1 MLVLS
6 GVLIYNFCIKIIIS
20 MGEREMKKKLYIIG
34 VTAAL
39 ACALAGCGKKDTTA
53 DAGASVKD
61 DVIEFVNVELP
72 TAKADHDSAIATY
85 NAYFADGSN
94 QDLATYKDAL
104 QNTAIPT
111 MEKCITTISGL
122 ETETDEVKAL
132 KDTYLQSVQK
142 EYEAMKMVVSA
153 IDGENADYL
162 TQADSL
168 ISEAASLMNDYQT
181 QLQTIANEQ
190 GIVVNQ

>member
-1 MLVLS
+1 
-6 GVLIYNFCIKIIIS
+6 
-20 MGEREMKKKLYIIG
+20 MKKRLYIIG

-39 ACALAGCGKKDTTA
+39 ACAMVGCGKKETTEDT
-53 DAGASVKD
+53 GVSVRD

-72 TAKADHDSAIATY
+72 AAKADHDSAIAAY

-94 QDLATYKDAL
+94 QDLAAYKDTL

-111 MEKCITTISGL
+111 MENCITTISGL
-122 ETETDEVKAL
+122 ETATDEVKTL

>member
-1 MLVLS
+1 
-6 GVLIYNFCIKIIIS
+6 
-20 MGEREMKKKLYIIG
+20 MKKKLYIIG

-162 TQADSL
+162 TQADTL

>member
-1 MLVLS
+1 
-6 GVLIYNFCIKIIIS
+6 
-20 MGEREMKKKLYIIG
+20 
-34 VTAAL
+34 
-39 ACALAGCGKKDTTA
+39 
-53 DAGASVKD
+53 
-61 DVIEFVNVELP
+61 
-72 TAKADHDSAIATY
+72 
-85 NAYFADGSN
+85 
-94 QDLATYKDAL
+94 
-104 QNTAIPT
+104 

-122 ETETDEVKAL
+122 ETATDEVKAL

-162 TQADSL
+162 TQADTL